1 MQDLAPLRALERQR
15 AEFLGMVSHE
25 LRAPLTSIKGSTAT
39 VLGGSRV
46 IGTAEVRQFFRIID
60 RQADRMDALIGDLL
74 DAGRIEAG
82 TLSVTPEPTEV
93 AMLVEQARNTFITG
107 GGRHPVLIDIA
118 EDLPQVLADRER
130 IVQVLNNLLTNAARA
145 APESSPIRIGAEA
158 EGVYVAVWVADE
170 GRGMEP
176 ARLAR
181 LFARRSATAADGGR
195 APGGGLG
202 LSICKGLVEAHGGR
216 IRAESDGVGSGLR
229 VTFTVS
235 AAGGGAVGASGASWR
250 GAGREKHE
258 GLPILAV
265 DDDPETL
272 RHVRD
277 ALAEAQ
283 FAPIVTA
290 DPGEIERIVKAER
303 PRLVLL
309 DLMLPDTDGIEL
321 MRTVP
326 ALAELPVIFISG
338 YGRDET
344 IARALEAGA
353 GRLYRQA
360 VLPHRTHRAGAC
372 GAAPALGAGAVR
384 ARGARHQLR
393 APPGERGRARRGAH
407 RHGVRTAAR
416 AVAQRRAYFDA
427 PMAARAG
434 LGRTGPQR
442 SEDRARLR
450 QAVAPQARRRRS
462 QTGVDLQRARRG
474 LRHAAPGRGVVPV
487 ALHRP
492 RAGAATA
499 KEPGEWHGPS
509 RPRALASRDI

>member
-1 MQDLAPLRALERQR
+1 M
-15 AEFLGMVSHE
+15 
-25 LRAPLTSIKGSTAT
+25 RAPLTSIKGSTAT

-46 IGTAEVRQFFRIID
+46 VGTAEIRQFFRIID
-60 RQADRMDALIGDLL
+60 RQADRMDTLIGDLL

-82 TLSVTPEPTEV
+82 TLSVAPEPTEV
-93 AMLVEQARNTFITG
+93 TMLVDLARNTFLTG
-107 GGRHPVLIDIA
+107 GGRHPVLIDMA

-130 IVQVLNNLLTNAARA
+130 IVQVLNNLLANAARA
-145 APESSPIRIGAEA
+145 APESSPIRIGAQT

-181 LFARRSATAADGGR
+181 LFAHRSATAKSVGR

-202 LSICKGLVEAHGGR
+202 LAICKGLVEAHGGR

-229 VTFTVS
+229 VTFTVP
-235 AAGGGAVGASGASWR
+235 AAGGGAVAASNAGWR
-250 GAGREKHE
+250 GDSRRGTVREKYE
-258 GLPILAV
+258 GLPILVV

-272 RHVRD
+272 RHVRE
-277 ALAEAQ
+277 ALTEAR

-344 IARALEAGA
+344 VAR
-353 GRLYRQA
+353 
-360 VLPHRTHRAGAC
+360 
-372 GAAPALGAGAVR
+372 ALGAGAGAGADDYIVKPFSPTELTARVR
-384 ARGARHQLR
+384 AAL
-393 APPGERGRARRGAH
+393 
-407 RHGVRTAAR
+407 
-416 AVAQRRAYFDA
+416 
-427 PMAARAG
+427 
-434 LGRTGPQR
+434 
-442 SEDRARLR
+442 
-450 QAVAPQARRRRS
+450 RRRS
-462 QTGVDLQRARRG
+462 EPERFVLGELAIDYERRRASVGGRDVALTVTEFELLRALSLNAGRISTHQWLLARVWAARGHDDPKIVRAYVKRLRRKLG
-474 LRHAAPGRGVVPV
+474 DDAANPVWIFNERGVGYRIP
-487 ALHRP
+487 RP
-492 RAGAATA
+492 GAA
-499 KEPGEWHGPS
+499 
-509 RPRALASRDI
+509 